1 METNFMEELLAEVED
16 KENQLSA
23 KLSKEHADLIL
34 MEMQKLTNGMEENV
48 RAAEAEI
55 KIIKDFYLGKN
66 FKAQEKIE
74 YLEKKLNQFMLEQ
87 EEERTISLPHGTI
100 RLRKGRDKIIV
111 EDLQTFM
118 ENKFSHE
125 LINIKQDFKPDLTKI
140 KAYLTRSGGKVIPGV
155 VVVPGNANE
164 FSYKLNG
171 GDNGSPKT

>member
-1 METNFMEELLAEVED
+1 MENFMDELLAEVED
-16 KENQLSA
+16 KENQLSE

-34 MEMQKLTNGMEENV
+34 MEMQKHTNSMEENC

-74 YLEKKLNQFMLEQ
+74 FLERKLKEFLLEQ
-87 EEERTISLPHGTI
+87 EERTLSLPHGTI

-111 EDLQTFM
+111 ESLQTFL

-125 LINIKQDFKPDLTKI
+125 LINIKQDFKPDLSKI
-140 KAYLTRSGGKVIPGV
+140 KAYITRSGGKVPDGV
-155 VVVPGNANE
+155 VVVPGM
-164 FSYKLNG
+164 
-171 GDNGSPKT
+171 KTNFHIN